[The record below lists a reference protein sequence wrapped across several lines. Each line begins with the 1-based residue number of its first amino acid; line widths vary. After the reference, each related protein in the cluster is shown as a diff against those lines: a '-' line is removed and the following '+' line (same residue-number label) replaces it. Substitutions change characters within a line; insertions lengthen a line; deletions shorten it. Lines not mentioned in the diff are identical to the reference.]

1 MALGRVKVRQF
12 QRAQPL
18 LNSSGADHHITLE
31 DDGEGVRQAF
41 TAGSYVHVCKAVGM
55 ELGTFGVWT
64 AYRGIGEENAG
75 EAAALVADLGFG
87 TFWLGGSPRLS
98 AVRPL
103 LEADASLSVATGI
116 VNVWTYEP
124 EDLAREYSELSPQF
138 GDRLLVGIGIG
149 HPEATSD
156 YTRPLASTRAFLE
169 GIDAAP
175 GGWDPIPPD
184 RRALAALGPKMLDL
198 CRERSRGTLTYFV
211 GPNHTRAARER
222 LGDGPL
228 IATELA
234 CVLDT
239 DPESAR
245 AAGRRYAEMYL
256 GLSNYTG
263 NLLRHGFS
271 EDDIANGGS
280 DRLIDTIVPHGTAED
295 IAAAAREHLDAGADH
310 VCLQPVGVRGV
321 PRAQWTALASALG
334 LG

>member
-1 MALGRVKVRQF
+1 MQ
-12 QRAQPL
+12 
-18 LNSSGADHHITLE
+18 
-31 DDGEGVRQAF
+31 
-41 TAGSYVHVCKAVGM
+41 
-55 ELGTFGVWT
+55 LGTFGVWT
-64 AYRGIGEENAG
+64 SYRGIGEENAG

-98 AVRPL
+98 SVRPL
-103 LEADASLSVATGI
+103 LEADDSLAVATGI
-116 VNVWTYEP
+116 VNVWAYDP
-124 EDLAREYSELSPQF
+124 ADLAREYAELSPRF

-156 YTRPLASTRAFLE
+156 YSRPLASTRAFLD

-175 GGWDPIPPD
+175 EPIPVSN
-184 RRALAALGPKMLDL
+184 RALAALGPKMLDL

-211 GPNHTRAARER
+211 SPEHTRAARAR
-222 LGDGPL
+222 LGDAPL

-245 AAGRRYAEMYL
+245 ATARRYAEMYL
-256 GLSNYTG
+256 GLGNYTR
-263 NLLRHGFS
+263 NLVRHGFS
-271 EDDIANGGS
+271 EDDVAHGGS
-280 DRLIDTIVPHGTAED
+280 DRLIDTIVPHGTAEE
-295 IAAAAREHLDAGADH
+295 IAAAARAHLDAGADH

-321 PRAQWTALASALG
+321 PRAEWTALASALG

>member
-1 MALGRVKVRQF
+1 M
-12 QRAQPL
+12 QP
-18 LNSSGADHHITLE
+18 
-31 DDGEGVRQAF
+31 
-41 TAGSYVHVCKAVGM
+41 
-55 ELGTFGVWT
+55 GTFGVWT
-64 AYRGIGEENAG
+64 SYRGIGEENAG

-98 AVRPL
+98 SVRPL
-103 LEADASLSVATGI
+103 LEASDSLAVATGI
-116 VNVWTYEP
+116 VNVWAYEP
-124 EDLAREYSELSPQF
+124 ADLAREYAELGPQF
-138 GDRLLVGIGIG
+138 GDRLLIGIGIG

-156 YTRPLASTRAFLE
+156 YTRPLASTRAFLD

-175 GGWDPIPPD
+175 EPIPTD

-211 GPNHTRAARER
+211 SPEHTRAARAR

-245 AAGRRYAEMYL
+245 ATARRYAELYL
-256 GLSNYTG
+256 GLGNYTR
-263 NLLRHGFS
+263 NLVRHGFS
-271 EDDIANGGS
+271 EDDVAQGGS
-280 DRLIDTIVPHGTAED
+280 DRLIDTVVPHGTAEE
-295 IAAAAREHLDAGADH
+295 IAAAARAHLDAGADH
-310 VCLQPVGVRGV
+310 VCVQPVGVRGV
-321 PRAQWTALASALG
+321 PRAEWTALASALG